1 MFMGEVDLNEELK
14 YSTFSRQSLK
24 WWEIFFFHLMNNTA
38 MINSYIIYKAL
49 VSTKSSTKT
58 KGVTQTDFCTNVIK
72 AVIAGAGNEL

>member
-1 MFMGEVDLNEELK
+1 
-14 YSTFSRQSLK
+14 
-24 WWEIFFFHLMNNTA
+24 MNNTA